1 VVVHTCPNCK
11 KDFYKKSH
19 FVYHVENK
27 KNPCGQDH
35 FSKNQNSFFQQEIP
49 PVSIIDL
56 FNKNIEDEC
65 TCKYCDKIFTRA
77 DNLQRHLEN
86 RCKLKVYYDEL
97 EKLKENM
104 KTIVKNNQILETEN
118 EKLKNKTGNIEIVQK
133 INGDNNDPQMV
144 NNNSINNGVILN
156 KNVNVRIV
164 QFGSEDID
172 KLDLIDA
179 MKTYLKS
186 TGGNIASNMLAYIN
200 LNKDYPENNNI
211 CMTDMSREIVK
222 IHNGEK
228 FIYKKFKNIRDE
240 ILDKIVTNTR
250 KIVTKY
256 ENDLSL
262 KKSADTKNKIKI
274 NDVSLKIIDGVSG
287 EDIVRDEIR
296 EKQRELKRKLAK
308 ENGEKNNIDDV
319 DFNSDS
325 ESEEEIVF
333 TLENQLKIDNLDSK
347 REGMQKKTFENIKDG
362 LYNAKELVDKK
373 KK

>member
-1 VVVHTCPNCK
+1 
-11 KDFYKKSH
+11 
-19 FVYHVENK
+19 
-27 KNPCGQDH
+27 
-35 FSKNQNSFFQQEIP
+35 
-49 PVSIIDL
+49 
-56 FNKNIEDEC
+56 
-65 TCKYCDKIFTRA
+65 
-77 DNLQRHLEN
+77 
-86 RCKLKVYYDEL
+86 
-97 EKLKENM
+97 M

-118 EKLKNKTGNIEIVQK
+118 EKLENKTGNIEIVQK